1 MENKSYYKL
10 STDEKNIIKR
20 VTGKT
25 ITEYD
30 IENDFISVEHLMYM
44 VEDLLNEI
52 DRLEEEKEEIIQDRN
67 DNYKPLS
74 YKEMGWD

>member
-10 STDEKNIIKR
+10 STEEKNIIKR
-20 VTGKT
+20 ATSKT

-30 IENDFISVEHLMYM
+30 TENDFISVEHLMYM

-52 DRLEEEKEEIIQDRN
+52 ERLEEEKEEIIQDRD

-74 YKEMGWD
+74 YEEMGWK